1 MKNLFTFDIEFLKNH
16 QTTKGYCHVCVE
28 AEGILNAD
36 TILPQLKHMIMNTYS
51 DLPHLRI
58 YRYTNHFT
66 ECRTQPADTI
76 LIGVLEGYDTTVE
89 TMVRDII
96 SG

>member
-16 QTTKGYCHVCVE
+16 QTTKGYCNVYVE
-28 AEGILNAD
+28 AERILNAD
-36 TILPQLKHMIMNTYS
+36 TVLPQIKHMIKTTYS

-76 LIGVLEGYDTTVE
+76 LIGVLNVDETAE
-89 TMVRDII
+89 TMVRGIKAD
-96 SG
+96 